1 MEKRPE
7 SGEFFLKILNARVLV
22 NIENSEK
29 MSLIRD
35 HLFREELRPFRWY
48 VGWEV

>member
-7 SGEFFLKILNARVLV
+7 SGEFFLKILNGGILV
-22 NIENSEK
+22 NIENSKE

-35 HLFREELRPFRWY
+35 HLFREELDLLD
-48 VGWEV
+48 GM